1 MKYLSLLKGLTWHYV
16 AAAVITVGI
25 LHICAVFAAP
35 ELATGTAYQRL
46 AATLPVNKMVLL
58 PPITPSA
65 QPLPF
70 LTADGRYAMCRFETS
85 KGPVAITAAL
95 PERGWTLALHSPDG
109 ENFYTATA
117 QPGSRTEISLLLVPT
132 EERFLDLGL
141 ELGTGSQQP
150 QQQPEGEALK
160 LSAREGVVVLRAPD
174 RGIAYRPRMEGL
186 LKRAECMQKS
196 F

>member
-16 AAAVITVGI
+16 AAAIITVGI

-35 ELATGTAYQRL
+35 ELATATAYQRL
-46 AATLPVNKMVLL
+46 AGTLPFNKMVLL
-58 PPITPSA
+58 PPITPGA

-95 PERGWTLALHSPDG
+95 PERGWTLALHTPDG

-117 QPGSRTEISLLLVPT
+117 QPGSRTEISLLLMPK

-141 ELGTGSQQP
+141 ELGTTPAPREQLQ
-150 QQQPEGEALK
+150 EGEALK
-160 LSAREGVVVLRAPD
+160 LPAREGVVVLRAPD
-174 RGIAYRPRMEGL
+174 RGIAYRPRLEAL
-186 LKRAECMQKS
+186 LKRAECAQKS

>member
-25 LHICAVFAAP
+25 LHICSVFAAP
-35 ELATGTAYQRL
+35 EMATATAYHRL
-46 AATLPVNKMVLL
+46 EATLPVNKMVVL
-58 PPITPSA
+58 PPVTPST

-70 LTADGRYAMCRFETS
+70 LTADGRYAMCRFQTS
-85 KGPVAITAAL
+85 KGPVAITAVL

-141 ELGTGSQQP
+141 ELGNAPATHQEP
-150 QQQPEGEALK
+150 QEGEALK
-160 LSAREGVVVLRAPD
+160 LPAREGVVVLRAPD
-174 RGIAYRPRMEGL
+174 RGMAYRARMEGL
-186 LKRAECMQKS
+186 LKRAECSQKS